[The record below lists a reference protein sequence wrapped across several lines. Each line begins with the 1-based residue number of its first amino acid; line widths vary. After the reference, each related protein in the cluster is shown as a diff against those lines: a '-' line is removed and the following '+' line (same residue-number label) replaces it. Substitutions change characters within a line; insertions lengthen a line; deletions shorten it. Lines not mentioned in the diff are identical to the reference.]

1 MSSTSSPAAPAP
13 AAGGRPPPASDPWR
27 PVKTLCAGGLAGS
40 ISRTVVSPLERLKLE
55 FQTQNVVY
63 AERPEL
69 KLPTKVIP
77 GLRAMYLRDGF
88 WALFRG
94 NVCEFIQ

>member
-1 MSSTSSPAAPAP
+1 MSSTGSSAAASSSS
-13 AAGGRPPPASDPWR
+13 RPPASDPWR
-27 PVKTLCAGGLAGS
+27 PVKTLCAGGIAGS
-40 ISRTVVSPLERLKLE
+40 VSRTVVSPLERLKLE

-94 NVCEFIQ
+94 NVCEFIE